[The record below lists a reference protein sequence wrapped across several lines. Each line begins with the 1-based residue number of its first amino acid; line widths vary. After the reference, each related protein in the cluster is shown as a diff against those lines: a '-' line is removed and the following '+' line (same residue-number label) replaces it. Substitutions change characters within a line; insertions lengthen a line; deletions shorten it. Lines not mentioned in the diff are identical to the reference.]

1 MRVGLALGRIIA
13 VVGVA
18 GATALVERYGG
29 REIRVPAPEH
39 LEPGHPL
46 AQTLGLDLARAFAAR
61 FEGPRFLVPL
71 GTGWGSGLPHDAA
84 ALIHDLIERG
94 ASTAVIVQRARC
106 HARTVERYRRRRRSR
121 AG

>member
-1 MRVGLALGRIIA
+1 MRAGLALRRIIA
-13 VVGVA
+13 VVGVEA
-18 GATALVERYGG
+18 ATALVERYGG

-39 LEPGHPL
+39 LDPGHHL

-84 ALIHDLIERG
+84 ALIRDLIERG
-94 ASTAVIVQRARC
+94 ASTTAIVQRARC
-106 HARTVERYRRRRRSR
+106 HARTVERYRQRRRSR